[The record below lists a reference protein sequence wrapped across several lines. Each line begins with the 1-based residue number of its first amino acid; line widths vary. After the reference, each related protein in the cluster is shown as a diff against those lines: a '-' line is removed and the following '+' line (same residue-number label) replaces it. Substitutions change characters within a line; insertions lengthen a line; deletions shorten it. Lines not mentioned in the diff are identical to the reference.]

1 MSLFDAAQVTPPGP
15 CSRCGERVPATSL
28 FCPHCGQS
36 MLRPKPLLTPPAPA
50 EPETPSVEADEET
63 AVAEDQAAQQ
73 GTTGWLRR
81 SLNMGKKPL
90 EPPSPEPTTA
100 GEVEE
105 TQQMSLFEI
114 EQAESVA
121 QKKSTKRSAAAM
133 RFVLVF
139 SDGTQIT
146 IGDRPGVM
154 GVKPVVEGDE
164 VFRVCVED
172 ETDTVAPEH
181 LEFGA
186 DKGVLWVKDLKTVN
200 GTVVAEPGSPPIQ
213 CIPYEKY
220 FVVRGSTV
228 TLGGL
233 SFTLN

>member
-1 MSLFDAAQVTPPGP
+1 M
-15 CSRCGERVPATSL
+15 PATSL

-36 MLRPKPLLTPPAPA
+36 MVRPKPDLTPPAPT
-50 EPETPSVEADEET
+50 ETETSTGEAAEET
-63 AVAEDQAAQQ
+63 TAAEDQQAQQ
-73 GTTGWLRR
+73 STTGWLRR
-81 SLNMGKKPL
+81 SLNLGKKPL
-90 EPPSPEPTTA
+90 PSPSPEPTPV
-100 GEVEE
+100 GELEE

-121 QKKSTKRSAAAM
+121 QQKSTKRSAAAM
-133 RFVLVF
+133 RFVLAF

-146 IGDRPGVM
+146 IGDRPGVI
-154 GVKPVVEGDE
+154 GVKPVVEGEE

-228 TLGGL
+228 SLGGL
-233 SFTLN
+233 SFTLK